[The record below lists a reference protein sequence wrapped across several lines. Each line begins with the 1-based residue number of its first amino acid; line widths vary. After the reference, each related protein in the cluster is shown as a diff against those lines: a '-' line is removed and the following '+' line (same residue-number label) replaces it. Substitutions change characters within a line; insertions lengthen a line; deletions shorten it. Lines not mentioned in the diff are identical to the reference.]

1 MITKELLLFKHGK
14 RRMQRLALLA
24 SSIFWNPLKNIT
36 KSQKPQIESSG
47 EEFEDEEKALP
58 SGN

>member
-1 MITKELLLFKHGK
+1 LFKHGK
-14 RRMQRLALLA
+14 RRMQRLTLLA